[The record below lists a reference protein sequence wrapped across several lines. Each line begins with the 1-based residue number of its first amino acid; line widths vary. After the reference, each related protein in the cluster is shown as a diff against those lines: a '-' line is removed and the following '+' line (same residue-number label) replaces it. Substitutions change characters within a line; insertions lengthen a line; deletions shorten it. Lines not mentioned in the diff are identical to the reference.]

1 MERITAGQ
9 EIVIMRYNHIT
20 ELIGNTPV
28 LKIDPAV
35 HGLKNIELYAKL
47 ENMNPFGSVKDR
59 IAWGMLK
66 DDIEDIKRDGKIIL
80 ESSSGNTAKALTII
94 ASLFGVSFKTITN
107 RIKVP
112 EVKEVLKALGAMIE
126 EMPGKSDCHDPN
138 DPNDPIVLMNR
149 EAESNPNGVYVTR
162 QYENEKNIDTHY
174 ATTGEELQRDLGK
187 VDYIFA
193 GLGTTGSSRGA
204 AMKLKEYNRD
214 LVAVGIIAEKRD
226 YIPGIRNADE
236 MFEVGLFKPDFYDDI
251 ISVTSNDAVE
261 GTLMLVQ
268 KSGILGGPTS
278 GANYMG
284 TIRYLSTIDKDLDK
298 KKTAVFIVCDRFES
312 YMSYL
317 KQRIPERFGEK
328 SRPGSFRAW
337 KFDEA
342 GSVHSVSV
350 KGASGFI
357 ERELPLVI
365 DVRSP
370 LAFEVARISGSI
382 NIPQETFESML
393 DGRKP
398 FPISRQ
404 LLLVCSIGE
413 QSRVYASYLA
423 GLGYKASSLEGGITA
438 WRDAGESLE
447 RNSR

>member
-1 MERITAGQ
+1 
-9 EIVIMRYNHIT
+9 MRYNHIT

-28 LKIDPAV
+28 LKIDPAI

-66 DDIEDIKRDGKIIL
+66 DDIENIKHDGKIVL
-80 ESSSGNTAKALTII
+80 ESSSGNTAKALTIV
-94 ASLFGVSFKTITN
+94 ASVFGVPFKTITN

-112 EVKEVLKALGAMIE
+112 EVKEVLKALGAEIE
-126 EMPGKSDCHDPN
+126 ELPGKSDCHDPN

-149 EAESNPNGVYVTR
+149 EAENNPNGVYVTR
-162 QYENEKNIDTHY
+162 QYENHKNIDTHY
-174 ATTGEELQRDLGK
+174 TTTGEELQHDLGN

-204 AMKLKEYNRD
+204 AMKLKEYNPD

-236 MFEVGLFKPDFYDDI
+236 MFEVGLFKPDFYNDV

-261 GTLMLVQ
+261 GTLALVQ

-278 GANYMG
+278 GANFMG
-284 TIRYLSTIDKDLDK
+284 ALRYLSAIDKDLTE

-312 YMSYL
+312 YMSYF
-317 KQRIPERFGEK
+317 KQRVPERFGEK
-328 SRPGSFRAW
+328 ARPGSFRAW
-337 KFDEA
+337 KQGDA
-342 GSVHSVSV
+342 VAVSV
-350 KGASGFI
+350 PVKQAQSHI
-357 ERELPLVI
+357 EQERPLVI
-365 DVRSP
+365 DTRSP
-370 LAFEVARISGSI
+370 LAFEVAHIKGSI
-382 NIPQETFESML
+382 NIPQDTLESLL

-398 FPISRQ
+398 FPVNQQI
-404 LLLVCSIGE
+404 LFVCPIGE
-413 QSRVYASYLA
+413 QSAIYAAYLSEH
-423 GLGYKASSLEGGITA
+423 GYKASSLEGGVTA
-438 WRDAGESLE
+438 WRDEGLPLE
-447 RNSR
+447 RTT